1 VEFLDPDALTV
12 DCIFCK
18 IGSGELAAQSVY
30 RDDDVI
36 VIADVNPQAPVHLLA
51 MHLRHHA
58 TLAELFSGDRAT
70 AAHLFEVAAKLG
82 QERGGEEGF
91 RLVVNTGQYGG
102 QTVDHVHV
110 HVMSGRRM
118 TWPPG

>member
-1 VEFLDPDALTV
+1 VELLDTDALTV

-18 IGSGELAAQSVY
+18 IGRRELAAQSVY

-51 MHLRHHA
+51 MPLRHYA
-58 TLAELFSGDRAT
+58 TLTELFSADRAL

-91 RLVVNTGQYGG
+91 RAVVNTGQYGG

>member
-1 VEFLDPDALTV
+1 VELLDPDALTA

-30 RDDDVI
+30 RDNDVI
-36 VIADVNPQAPVHLLA
+36 VIADVKPQAPVHLLA
-51 MHLRHHA
+51 MPLRHFA
-58 TLAELFSGDRAT
+58 TVAELFSGDPAV

-82 QERGGEEGF
+82 HERGGEEGF